1 MSRVR
6 RVAVMSPQ
14 TRLAR
19 SRRQARGRWRM
30 PRLRA
35 SDAERAAVL
44 YRTQRKRG
52 IPALVAMFALVLG
65 LPVVFAVA
73 PGLDAVRVW
82 GIPLSWLMIALLPY
96 PVMAGLARWQLRRA
110 EKAEDDR

>member
-1 MSRVR
+1 MSRTR
-6 RVAVMSPQ
+6 RVAVTSPQ

-30 PRLRA
+30 PRLRT
-35 SDAERAAVL
+35 SDAERAAIL

-52 IPALVAMFALVLG
+52 IPALVAMFVLVLG

-73 PGLDAVRVW
+73 PGLDGVRMW
-82 GIPLSWLMIALLPY
+82 GIPLSWLMIAVLPY

-110 EKAEDDR
+110 EKVEDR